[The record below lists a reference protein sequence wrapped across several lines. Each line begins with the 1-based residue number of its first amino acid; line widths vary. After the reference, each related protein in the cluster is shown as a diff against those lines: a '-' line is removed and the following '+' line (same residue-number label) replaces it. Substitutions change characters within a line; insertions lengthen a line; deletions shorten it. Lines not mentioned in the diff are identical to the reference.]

1 MTAVPETP
9 VMNLGGPVTAV
20 VGAVSEPRWI
30 TIMSAH
36 RQVVQGL
43 RRTAARLERDDTAGL
58 AMLKVANEIDRLIL
72 LFEMDME
79 RAATSRPPEAQT
91 DADYVESQAAH

>member
-1 MTAVPETP
+1 MSAVAEPL
-9 VMNLGGPVTAV
+9 NLGTPVTAV
-20 VGAVSEPRWI
+20 VSDVPTPRWM
-30 TIMSAH
+30 TILGAH
-36 RQVVQGL
+36 RQVVQGF
-43 RRTAARLERDDTAGL
+43 RRTAARLERDDPAGL